1 MQNGHD
7 MPIKKQQKDTDITTA
22 QSTEEVRTKGTPGAE
37 ETRTRILD
45 AAQCLFAVQGF
56 DATPTKAIAEHAG
69 VPNGLIFYYF
79 PTKKVLLET
88 LIAERNMLP
97 DIQAIVNVPVRA
109 DVHATLVTLAKNYLK
124 VLKQHEELSRIM
136 LREFRSHED
145 IAANFK
151 TLREGQLHLITAY
164 MEESMRVGGLQ
175 PIKDVQVMAR
185 VFLYNLSFVGLV
197 DPLSNTP
204 RFIEDMVDL
213 LLCGIARA
221 E

>member
-1 MQNGHD
+1 
-7 MPIKKQQKDTDITTA
+7 MPVRKQQKDADTVV
-22 QSTEEVRTKGTPGAE
+22 QPTEEGRTKGTTSGE

-45 AAQCLFAVQGF
+45 AAQRLFARRGF
-56 DATPTKAIAEHAG
+56 DATPTKAIAELAG

-79 PTKKVLLET
+79 ATKKALLET

-97 DIQAIVNVPVRA
+97 AIEAIVNVPVRA
-109 DVHATLVTLAKNYLK
+109 DVHTTLVTLAKNYLK
-124 VLKQHEELSRIM
+124 ALKQHEELYRIM

-145 IAANFK
+145 VTKNFK
-151 TLREGQLHLITAY
+151 TLREEQLCLIATY
-164 MEESMRVGGLQ
+164 MEEALRVGGLQ
-175 PIKDVQVMAR
+175 PGKDVQVMAR
-185 VFLYNLSFVGLV
+185 VFLYNLIFIGLI

-213 LLCGIARA
+213 LLCGIAKD

>member
-1 MQNGHD
+1 
-7 MPIKKQQKDTDITTA
+7 MPGRKQQKDTYA
-22 QSTEEVRTKGTPGAE
+22 GMQPTEEARTKGTPGGE

-56 DATPTKAIAEHAG
+56 DATPTKAVAEQAG
-69 VPNGLIFYYF
+69 VPGGLIFYYF
-79 PTKKVLLET
+79 PTKKAVLEA

-97 DIQAIVNVPVRA
+97 DIQAIVNVPVHA
-109 DVHATLVTLAKNYLK
+109 DVRTTLVTLGKNYLK
-124 VLKQHEELSRIM
+124 VVKQHEELSRIM

-145 IAANFK
+145 IARNFK
-151 TLREGQLHLITAY
+151 ILREEQMRLIAAY

-175 PIKDVQVMAR
+175 PVKDAQVMAR
-185 VFLYNLSFVGLV
+185 VFLYNLIFIGLV

-213 LLCGIARA
+213 LLCGIAKC

>member
-1 MQNGHD
+1 
-7 MPIKKQQKDTDITTA
+7 MPIKKQQKDTDTTTA
-22 QSTEEVRTKGTPGAE
+22 QSNEEAKTKGTPGAE

-45 AAQCLFAVQGF
+45 AAQCLFAAQGF
-56 DATPTKAIAEHAG
+56 DATPTKAIAEQAG

-79 PTKKVLLET
+79 PTKKALLEM

-97 DIQAIVNVPVRA
+97 DIQAIVQAPVRR

-124 VLKQHEELSRIM
+124 ALKQHEDLSRIM

-145 IAANFK
+145 VTKNFK
-151 TLREGQLHLITAY
+151 TLREEQLRLIAAY
-164 MEESMRVGGLQ
+164 MEESMRVGGIQ
-175 PIKDVQVMAR
+175 AGKDVQVMAR
-185 VFLYNLSFVGLV
+185 VFLYNLIFVGLV

-213 LLCGIARA
+213 LLCGI
-221 E
+221 EGHE

>member
-1 MQNGHD
+1 
-7 MPIKKQQKDTDITTA
+7 MPVKKQQKDADTVE
-22 QSTEEVRTKGTPGAE
+22 QPTEEARAKGTPGAE

-45 AAQCLFAVQGF
+45 AAQCLFAAQGF
-56 DATPTKAIAEHAG
+56 DATPTKAIAEQAG

-79 PTKKVLLET
+79 PTKKALLET

-97 DIQAIVNVPVRA
+97 DIQAIVQVPVRVN
-109 DVHATLVTLAKNYLK
+109 VHATLVTLAKNYLK
-124 VLKQHEELSRIM
+124 VLKQHEDLSRIM

-145 IAANFK
+145 VTKNFK
-151 TLREGQLHLITAY
+151 TLREVQLCLIAAY
-164 MEESMRVGGLQ
+164 MEESMCVGGIQ
-175 PIKDVQVMAR
+175 AGKDVQVMAR
-185 VFLYNLSFVGLV
+185 VFLYNLIFVGLV

-213 LLCGIARA
+213 LLCGIARD

>member
-1 MQNGHD
+1 
-7 MPIKKQQKDTDITTA
+7 MPIKKQPKDTDTTTA
-22 QSTEEVRTKGTPGAE
+22 QSTEEVRTKGTPIAE

-45 AAQCLFAVQGF
+45 AAQCLFARRGF
-56 DATPTKAIAEHAG
+56 DATPTKAIAEQAG

-79 PTKKVLLET
+79 PTKKALLET

-97 DIQAIVNVPVRA
+97 DVQAIVQAPVRA
-109 DVHATLVTLAKNYLK
+109 NVHATLVTLCKNYLK

-145 IAANFK
+145 IAEHFK
-151 TLREGQLHLITAY
+151 TLREEQLCLIAAY

-175 PIKDVQVMAR
+175 PGKDVQVMAR
-185 VFLYNLSFVGLV
+185 VFLYNLIFVGLI

-213 LLCGIARA
+213 LLCSIEGH

>member
-1 MQNGHD
+1 
-7 MPIKKQQKDTDITTA
+7 MPVKKQQKDAETVA
-22 QSTEEVRTKGTPGAE
+22 QPIAEARSKGTPGAE

-45 AAQCLFAVQGF
+45 AAQCLFAAQGF
-56 DATPTKAIAEHAG
+56 DATPTKAIAEQAG

-79 PTKKVLLET
+79 PTKKALLET

-97 DIQAIVNVPVRA
+97 DIQAIVQAPVRA
-109 DVHATLVTLAKNYLK
+109 NVHATLVTLAKNYLK
-124 VLKQHEELSRIM
+124 VLKQHEDLSRIM

-145 IAANFK
+145 IAENFK
-151 TLREGQLHLITAY
+151 TLREGQLRLIAAY

-175 PIKDVQVMAR
+175 PVKNVQVMAR
-185 VFLYNLSFVGLV
+185 VFLYNLIFVGLV

-213 LLCGIARA
+213 LLCGIARS

>member
-1 MQNGHD
+1 
-7 MPIKKQQKDTDITTA
+7 MPVKKQQKDTDTTIV
-22 QSTEEVRTKGTPGAE
+22 QPTEEARTKGTPSAE

-45 AAQCLFAVQGF
+45 AAQCLFAAQGF
-56 DATPTKAIAEHAG
+56 DATPTKAIAEQAG

-79 PTKKVLLET
+79 PTKKTLLET

-97 DIQAIVNVPVRA
+97 DVQAIVQAPVCA
-109 DVHATLVTLAKNYLK
+109 NVHATLVTLGKNYLK

-145 IAANFK
+145 IAENFK
-151 TLREGQLHLITAY
+151 TLREEQLCLIAAY
-164 MEESMRVGGLQ
+164 MDESMRVGGLQ
-175 PIKDVQVMAR
+175 PVKDVQVMAR
-185 VFLYNLSFVGLV
+185 VFLYNLFFVGLV

-213 LLCGIARA
+213 LLCGIVRD

>member
-1 MQNGHD
+1 
-7 MPIKKQQKDTDITTA
+7 MPVKRQQKDTATVV
-22 QSTEEVRTKGTPGAE
+22 QPTEEAKTRGTPGAE

-45 AAQCLFAVQGF
+45 AAQCLFAAQGF
-56 DATPTKAIAEHAG
+56 DATPTKAIAERAG

-79 PTKKVLLET
+79 PTKKALLET

-97 DIQAIVNVPVRA
+97 AIQAIVQVPVHT
-109 DVHATLVTLAKNYLK
+109 DVHATLVTLGKNYLK
-124 VLKQHEELSRIM
+124 VLKQHEDLSRIM

-145 IAANFK
+145 IAENFK
-151 TLREGQLHLITAY
+151 TLREEQLHLIAGY

-175 PIKDVQVMAR
+175 RVRDVHVMAR
-185 VFLYNLSFVGLV
+185 VFLYNLIFLGLV

-213 LLCGIARA
+213 LLCGIAR
-221 E
+221 ED